1 MPPSR
6 RAGPRP
12 GVETRERLIAAA
24 EALFIGQGFRSTSLR
39 EITAR
44 AKVNLAAVNYH
55 FGSKDELVR
64 EVLRRRLGPLN
75 AARVQYL
82 DQLEAESPGS
92 LPVER
97 ILEALLVPALL
108 ITRSPLEQGAT
119 VLRLL
124 GRAFSEP
131 GDYMK
136 DFLPDQYR
144 EAARRFQAA
153 LARALPHL
161 PETELIWRMHFTFGA
176 IAYVMAGDDA
186 LKLVARCEADGADD
200 PKAIVRRLVPFLAAG
215 FRAPSSA
222 VEERSPPH
230 DAGQPPD
237 RRAA

>member
-1 MPPSR
+1 MPTSR
-6 RAGPRP
+6 REGPRP
-12 GVETRERLIAAA
+12 GVETRERLLVTA
-24 EALFIGQGFRSTSLR
+24 EALFMEQGFRSTSLR
-39 EITAR
+39 EITTR

-82 DQLEAESPGS
+82 DRLEAEASGP
-92 LPVER
+92 LAVER
-97 ILEALLVPALL
+97 ILEALLVPALR

-161 PETELIWRMHFTFGA
+161 PEAELVWRMHFTFGA

-186 LKLVARCEADGADD
+186 LKLVAQCEADAADD
-200 PKAIVRRLVPFLAAG
+200 PEAIVRRLVPFLAAG
-215 FRAPSSA
+215 FRAPL
-222 VEERSPPH
+222 SPP
-230 DAGQPPD
+230 AD
-237 RRAA
+237 RSSDRAAA

>member
-1 MPPSR
+1 MASVGR
-6 RAGPRP
+6 SGPRP
-12 GVETRERLIAAA
+12 GVETRERLLAAA
-24 EALFIGQGFRSTSLR
+24 ESLFMEQGFRSTSLR

-55 FGSKDELVR
+55 FGSKDALVR
-64 EVLRRRLGPLN
+64 EVLQRRLGPLN
-75 AARVQYL
+75 EARVQYL
-82 DQLEAESPGS
+82 DRLEAEAAGP

-97 ILEALLVPALL
+97 ILEALLLPALRL
-108 ITRSPLEQGAT
+108 SRNPLEHGST

-144 EAARRFQAA
+144 VAARRFQQA
-153 LARALPHL
+153 LGRAMPHL
-161 PETELIWRMHFTFGA
+161 PEPELVWRMHFTFGA

-186 LKLVARCEADGADD
+186 LQLVASCQALEADN
-200 PKAIVRRLVPFLAAG
+200 PEAIVRRLVPFLAAG
-215 FRAPSSA
+215 LQAPTA
-222 VEERSPPH
+222 PPLDGSPPTL
-230 DAGQPPD
+230 AGALP